1 MALISGVISTTVGW
15 VGGRHSWEGIVSISV
30 SLDGAGGSLGV
41 FLVLG
46 FLDIYEPG
54 LYLSLWMPQGV

>member
-15 VGGRHSWEGIVSISV
+15 VGGRHSWEGLASISV

-46 FLDIYEPG
+46 AIVQCKCE
-54 LYLSLWMPQGV
+54 STKKETKI